1 MNDKNSRLITFI
13 ILSAIILFGYNMLFM
28 PKPAANQPQE
38 TAAVSPATQA
48 SQNARAVQPAVSGT
62 ETTTA
67 LKTNTPSAIKPFEEK
82 KFVIENTLARV
93 SFSDRGAV
101 AIGYELKKFTAG
113 KENNEVLELIPN
125 KASYSYLALN
135 QAAGQDLTA
144 IRWKYDGSLIGD
156 NGSIITFST
165 PLSDGVT
172 AVKKFILDADTYAL
186 TTEIIFKNSTSSPKS
201 VKDMQLMWGPNI
213 HLLPSEFQKNKD
225 GMYAFNRVHYPLG
238 RELKKVEI
246 KANIKEDKITNVGV
260 PDYIVIKDLYFMSSF
275 KPAEKTTYKSALIKE
290 YKGGFG
296 FIAINLNDALIEP
309 RSEVSSSFVSYIG
322 PQEYKRLK
330 EFGMERVVDLGWP
343 RFLGLW
349 MFYAMDFFHKL
360 TKNYGVAILLLTLLV
375 RLILWVPSQ
384 HSFKQMKDTQKK
396 MTIIKPRIETLKK
409 VYKNDSQKLNEETMK
424 LYQEYKINPLG
435 GCLPMLIQMP
445 IFIALYQMLINMV
458 ELKGA
463 YFALWLKDLS
473 KPDPFF
479 VLPIFMGV
487 SMFFQ
492 QKMTSSATPVTDES
506 AAMQQKIMLWGM
518 PIFLTFLSF
527 SWPSGLLLY
536 WSMSNILGI
545 AQQLMVNN
553 SKTA

>member
-1 MNDKNSRLITFI
+1 MNDKNTRLILFI
-13 ILSAIILFGYNMLFM
+13 VVSGIILFGYNMFFM
-28 PKPAANQPQE
+28 PKPAAQHAQAPAASAPAVQTSQN
-38 TAAVSPATQA
+38 TAAANSASVVSPAKI
-48 SQNARAVQPAVSGT
+48 SQ
-62 ETTTA
+62 
-67 LKTNTPSAIKPFEEK
+67 PSSVIKPFEEK
-82 KFVIENTLARV
+82 KYVIENSLARV

-101 AIGYELKKFTAG
+101 AVGYELKKFTAG
-113 KENNEVLELIPN
+113 KDNKEVLELIPN

-135 QAAGQDLTA
+135 QSAGQDLTA
-144 IRWKYDGSLIGD
+144 VKWKYEGSLIGD

-165 PLSDGVT
+165 PLSGGVT

-186 TTEIIFKNSTSSPKS
+186 TTEIIFRNNSKTAAA
-201 VKDMQLMWGPNI
+201 VKDMQFMWGPNI

-225 GMYAFNRVHYPLG
+225 GMYAFNRIHYPQG
-238 RELKKVEI
+238 RELKKIEL
-246 KANIKEDKITNVGV
+246 KPGAKEDKITNIGI

-275 KPAEKTTYKSALIKE
+275 KAADKTTYKNAVIKE

-296 FIAINLNDALIEP
+296 FIAVNLNDTLVEP
-309 RSEVSSSFVSYIG
+309 GAEAVSSFVSYIG

-330 EFGMERVVDLGWP
+330 KFGMDRVVDLGWP

-375 RLILWVPSQ
+375 RLIMWVPSQ

-409 VYKNDSQKLNEETMK
+409 VYKDDAQKLNEETMK

-479 VLPIFMGV
+479 VLPVFMGV

-492 QKMTSSATPVTDES
+492 QKMTSTATPVTDET

-536 WSMSNILGI
+536 WSMSNVLGI
-545 AQQLMVNN
+545 AQQLLVN
-553 SKTA
+553 SKKD

>member
-1 MNDKNSRLITFI
+1 MF
-13 ILSAIILFGYNMLFM
+13 FM
-28 PKPAANQPQE
+28 PKPAAQQAQE
-38 TAAVSPATQA
+38 TAASAPAAQA
-48 SQNARAVQPAVSGT
+48 SQNAAAANSAAPAAAV
-62 ETTTA
+62 
-67 LKTNTPSAIKPFEEK
+67 KTSMPSAVIKPFEEK
-82 KFVIENTLARV
+82 KYVIENSLARV

-101 AIGYELKKFTAG
+101 AVGYELKKFTAG
-113 KENNEVLELIPN
+113 KDNKEVLELIPN

-144 IRWKYDGSLIGD
+144 VKWKYDGSLIGD

-165 PLSDGVT
+165 PLSGGVT

-186 TTEIIFKNSTSSPKS
+186 TTEIIFKNNSKSPAA

-225 GMYAFNRVHYPLG
+225 GMYAFNRIHYPQG
-238 RELKKVEI
+238 RELKKVEL
-246 KANIKEDKITNVGV
+246 KPGAKEDKITNVGT
-260 PDYIVIKDLYFMSSF
+260 PDYIAIKDLYFMSSF
-275 KPAEKTTYKSALIKE
+275 KPADKTTYKNALIKE

-296 FIAINLNDALIEP
+296 FIAVNLNDALVEP
-309 RSEVSSSFVSYIG
+309 GAEAVSSFVSYIG

-330 EFGMERVVDLGWP
+330 KFDMERVVDLGWP

-409 VYKNDSQKLNEETMK
+409 VYKDDAQKLNEETMK

-492 QKMTSSATPVTDES
+492 QKMTSTATPVTDET

-536 WSMSNILGI
+536 WSMSNVLGI
-545 AQQLMVNN
+545 AQQLMVN
-553 SKTA
+553 SKKD